1 MGRLILDLLAAAK
14 PDEGGL
20 SKEMCGLIGIG
31 IGALATIVVG
41 LVPGWWNR
49 GTEQR
54 KIDLDQQKFLAEQR
68 KEVKPDFLAAGEAMG
83 TVLLGADA
91 DFEARSQ
98 EAIKARRALL
108 SIAFTHQSLSAES
121 TFRALLRDL
130 SSPTEESLGR
140 AAGVWPSLEQQI
152 LGRWPEP
159 PS

>member
-1 MGRLILDLLAAAK
+1 
-14 PDEGGL
+14 
-20 SKEMCGLIGIG
+20 
-31 IGALATIVVG
+31 
-41 LVPGWWNR
+41 
-49 GTEQR
+49 
-54 KIDLDQQKFLAEQR
+54 
-68 KEVKPDFLAAGEAMG
+68 MG

>member
-20 SKEMCGLIGIG
+20 SKEMYGLIGIG

-41 LVPGWWNR
+41 LVTGWWNR

-121 TFRALLRDL
+121 TFRGVVERPLL
-130 SSPTEESLGR
+130 SYGR
-140 AAGVWPSLEQQI
+140 
-152 LGRWPEP
+152 EP
-159 PS
+159 RTSCGKCGPARATDSR